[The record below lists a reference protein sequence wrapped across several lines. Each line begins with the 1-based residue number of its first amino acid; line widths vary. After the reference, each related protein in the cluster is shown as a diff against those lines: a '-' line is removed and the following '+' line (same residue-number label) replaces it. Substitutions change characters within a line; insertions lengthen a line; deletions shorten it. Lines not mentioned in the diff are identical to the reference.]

1 MISQFYSATKVVIKH
16 FYEPFWNPTIFH
28 LMSWFYCLLITKSIG
43 EVNALVKEIL
53 LAHNFNQEHLIRF
66 IATKENSF
74 MNSYR
79 QSVRG
84 LSVSLSSLNLWLV
97 ASALSCASV
106 DLQVDFWQL
115 PLSVK
120 SFILVLHFHG
130 LEVAFARLPLA
141 SAIFV
146 NHSASLSLWL
156 SAQKITLYSIFT
168 YLAFF
173 LSSLL
178 HVIPIPA
185 SLRYTCL

>member
-1 MISQFYSATKVVIKH
+1 
-16 FYEPFWNPTIFH
+16 
-28 LMSWFYCLLITKSIG
+28 MSWFYCLLITKSIG

-106 DLQVDFWQL
+106 DLQVDF
-115 PLSVK
+115 
-120 SFILVLHFHG
+120 
-130 LEVAFARLPLA
+130 
-141 SAIFV
+141 
-146 NHSASLSLWL
+146 
-156 SAQKITLYSIFT
+156 
-168 YLAFF
+168 
-173 LSSLL
+173 
-178 HVIPIPA
+178 
-185 SLRYTCL
+185 